1 MSVGQ
6 MTVMR
11 FSCLMESNSLAPK
24 AEKRLRQN
32 MWKGW
37 LTTQE
42 CVSKGLSNRQLAHPR
57 FWSCGTPARHV
68 SSICQ
73 LAICLVWLSGVHR
86 VL

>member
-57 FWSCGTPARHV
+57 FGVVEHPQDMFLLFANWQFVLCG
-68 SSICQ
+68 
-73 LAICLVWLSGVHR
+73 
-86 VL
+86 